1 MFLKDGDKIYHTYST
16 YERGLDMLNVAYHYM
31 DLVPKGRDE
40 GEGGAAAWVRR
51 RRRVSGLMDGSR
63 LLTTIGLV
71 RQARPGGFCP
81 ACRVLMKA
89 RDAGQELAKPMVAA
103 LVVLAVA
110 GVAWAAMVQHSRSMA
125 DMDGMDMGL
134 GPIESFAATWVVM
147 MAAMMLP
154 SAIPVVLEF
163 ARTAERRRG
172 WPVATGVLAVTYLG
186 VWLIFGVVCYAIY
199 TAVRMPWPNQAVVV
213 GLALALAGVYSVSPI
228 KRASQARCRELC
240 ALHGPLPF
248 NLMRSA
254 AVAGA
259 RYGLSC
265 LGCSAALMVAMVL
278 LGMSSLWWAVILG
291 IVVLIYKLAPPLRMR
306 YELVLSAALVALGVA
321 YVMMA

>member
-1 MFLKDGDKIYHTYST
+1 MC
-16 YERGLDMLNVAYHYM
+16 
-31 DLVPKGRDE
+31 
-40 GEGGAAAWVRR
+40 GG
-51 RRRVSGLMDGSR
+51 R
-63 LLTTIGLV
+63 LLLAIGLV
-71 RQARPGGFCP
+71 TQARPAGFCP

-89 RDAGQELAKPMVAA
+89 LDARQELAKPAVAA
-103 LVVLAVA
+103 LVVVAVA
-110 GVAWAAMVQHSRSMA
+110 GVAWAAMVQQSRSMA
-125 DMDGMDMGL
+125 GMDGMDMGL
-134 GPIESFAATWVVM
+134 GPIESFAATWLVM

-163 ARTAERRRG
+163 ARTAERRSG
-172 WPVATGVLAVTYLG
+172 WQVATGVLAATYLAL
-186 VWLIFGVVCYAIY
+186 WLVFGVVCYAAY
-199 TAVRMPWPNQAVVV
+199 TAMRMPWPNQTAVV
-213 GLALALAGVYSVSPI
+213 GLTLALAGVYSVSPI
-228 KRASQARCRELC
+228 KRASQARCHELC

-291 IVVLIYKLAPPLRMR
+291 IVALVYKFAPPLRMR
-306 YELVLSAALVALGVA
+306 YELVLSAALVAFGVA

>member
-1 MFLKDGDKIYHTYST
+1 MYGGRLFTAV
-16 YERGLDMLNVAYHYM
+16 GLL
-31 DLVPKGRDE
+31 
-40 GEGGAAAWVRR
+40 
-51 RRRVSGLMDGSR
+51 
-63 LLTTIGLV
+63 

-89 RDAGQELAKPMVAA
+89 RDASQEPAKPMVAA

-110 GVAWAAMVQHSRSMA
+110 GVAWAAMVEQSRSMA
-125 DMDGMDMGL
+125 GMEGMDRGR

-163 ARTAERRRG
+163 ARTAERRSG
-172 WPVATGVLAVTYLG
+172 WQVATGVLAGTYLG
-186 VWLIFGVVCYAIY
+186 LWLVFGVVCYAVY
-199 TAVRMPWPNQAVVV
+199 TAIRMPWPNQAVVV

-228 KRASQARCRELC
+228 QRASQARCRELC

-259 RYGLSC
+259 RYG
-265 LGCSAALMVAMVL
+265 
-278 LGMSSLWWAVILG
+278 
-291 IVVLIYKLAPPLRMR
+291 
-306 YELVLSAALVALGVA
+306 
-321 YVMMA
+321 

>member
-1 MFLKDGDKIYHTYST
+1 MYS
-16 YERGLDMLNVAYHYM
+16 
-31 DLVPKGRDE
+31 
-40 GEGGAAAWVRR
+40 
-51 RRRVSGLMDGSR
+51 SR
-63 LLTTIGLV
+63 LFTAIGMI

-89 RDAGQELAKPMVAA
+89 RDARDELAKPMVAA

-110 GVAWAAMVQHSRSMA
+110 AVAWAAMVHQSHAMA
-125 DMDGMDMGL
+125 GMDMGL
-134 GPIESFAATWVVM
+134 GPIESFAVAWVVM

-163 ARTAERRRG
+163 ARTAEGRRG
-172 WPVATGVLAVTYLG
+172 WQVATGVLAVTYLG
-186 VWLIFGVVCYAIY
+186 VWLLFGVVCYALY
-199 TAVRMPWPNQAVVV
+199 TAARMPWPNQAVVV

-254 AVAGA
+254 AVVGA

-278 LGMSSLWWAVILG
+278 IGMSTLWWAVILG
-291 IVVLIYKLAPPLRMR
+291 IVVLIYKLAPPLRLR

-321 YVMMA
+321 YAMMA

>member
-1 MFLKDGDKIYHTYST
+1 MFG
-16 YERGLDMLNVAYHYM
+16 
-31 DLVPKGRDE
+31 
-40 GEGGAAAWVRR
+40 
-51 RRRVSGLMDGSR
+51 R
-63 LLTTIGLV
+63 LLATIGLI
-71 RQARPGGFCP
+71 RRAKPGGFCP
-81 ACRVLMKA
+81 ACRVLMRA
-89 RDAGQELAKPMVAA
+89 RDARPELAKPMGAT

-110 GVAWAAMVQHSRSMA
+110 GMAWAAMAHHSHAMA
-125 DMDGMDMGL
+125 GMDMGL
-134 GPIESFAATWVVM
+134 GAIDAFAVTWLVM

-163 ARTAERRRG
+163 ARTAEGRRG
-172 WPVATGVLAVTYLG
+172 WQVATGGLAVTYLG
-186 VWLIFGVVCYAIY
+186 VWLVFGVVCYAVY
-199 TAVRMPWPNQAVVV
+199 TAARMPWPNQAVVV

-278 LGMSSLWWAVILG
+278 IGMSSLWWAVILG
-291 IVVLIYKLAPPLRMR
+291 IVVLMYKVAPPLRLR
-306 YELVLSAALVALGVA
+306 SELALSLALVALGVA
-321 YVMMA
+321 YVRMA

>member
-1 MFLKDGDKIYHTYST
+1 M
-16 YERGLDMLNVAYHYM
+16 RG
-31 DLVPKGRDE
+31 G
-40 GEGGAAAWVRR
+40 
-51 RRRVSGLMDGSR
+51 R
-63 LLTTIGLV
+63 LLLTIGLV
-71 RQARPGGFCP
+71 REARPTGFCP
-81 ACRVLMKA
+81 ACRVLMRALDA
-89 RDAGQELAKPMVAA
+89 RPDLAKPTVAA

-110 GVAWAAMVQHSRSMA
+110 GAAWAVMVHHSRSMA
-125 DMDGMDMGL
+125 GMDMGL
-134 GPIESFAATWVVM
+134 RPPASFAATWIVM
-147 MAAMMLP
+147 LAAMMLP
-154 SAIPVVLEF
+154 SAIPVVVEF

-172 WPVATGVLAVTYLG
+172 WQLATGVLAGTYLG
-186 VWLIFGVVCYAIY
+186 VWLVFGVACYAAY
-199 TAVRMPWPNQAVVV
+199 TALRMPWPNQPVVA

-254 AVAGA
+254 AVAGG

-278 LGMSSLWWAVILG
+278 LGMSSLWWAVTLG
-291 IVVLIYKLAPPLRMR
+291 LVVLVYKLAPPLRMR

-321 YVMMA
+321 YVMTA

>member
-1 MFLKDGDKIYHTYST
+1 MY
-16 YERGLDMLNVAYHYM
+16 
-31 DLVPKGRDE
+31 
-40 GEGGAAAWVRR
+40 GG
-51 RRRVSGLMDGSR
+51 R
-63 LLTTIGLV
+63 LLLAIGLV
-71 RQARPGGFCP
+71 TQARPGGFCP
-81 ACRVLMKA
+81 ACRVLRKA
-89 RDAGQELAKPMVAA
+89 RDARQQLSKPIAAA

-110 GVAWAAMVQHSRSMA
+110 GVAWATMVHRSRSMA
-125 DMDGMDMGL
+125 GMDGMDVSL

-147 MAAMMLP
+147 IAAMMLP

-163 ARTAERRRG
+163 ARTAERRKG
-172 WPVATGVLAVTYLG
+172 WQVATGVLATTYLG
-186 VWLIFGVVCYAIY
+186 VWLIFGVACYAIY
-199 TAVRMPWPNQAVVV
+199 TAARMPWPNQAVAV

-254 AVAGA
+254 AMAGA

-265 LGCSAALMVAMVL
+265 IGCSAALMVAMVL

-291 IVVLIYKLAPPLRMR
+291 IVVLVYKFAPPLRLR
-306 YELVLSAALVALGVA
+306 HELVLSAALVALGVA
-321 YVMMA
+321 YLMMA

>member
-1 MFLKDGDKIYHTYST
+1 MS
-16 YERGLDMLNVAYHYM
+16 
-31 DLVPKGRDE
+31 
-40 GEGGAAAWVRR
+40 
-51 RRRVSGLMDGSR
+51 GSR

-71 RQARPGGFCP
+71 RLARPGGFCP
-81 ACRVLMKA
+81 ACRLVMKA
-89 RDAGQELAKPMVAA
+89 RDARQELAKPMVAA

-110 GVAWAAMVQHSRSMA
+110 GVAWAAMVNHSRAMA
-125 DMDGMDMGL
+125 GMDGMDMGL
-134 GPIESFAATWVVM
+134 GPIESFAVTWVVM

-154 SAIPVVLEF
+154 SAIPVILEF

-172 WPVATGVLAVTYLG
+172 WQLATGVLAVTYLG
-186 VWLIFGVVCYAIY
+186 VWLVFGVVCYALY
-199 TAVRMPWPNQAVVV
+199 TAAGMPWPNQAMVI
-213 GLALALAGVYSVSPI
+213 GLALVLAGVYSITPI

-278 LGMSSLWWAVILG
+278 LGMSSLWWAVLLG
-291 IVVLIYKLAPPLRMR
+291 IVVLIYKFAPPLQMR
-306 YELVLSAALVALGVA
+306 YELGLSLALAALGVA
-321 YVMMA
+321 YLMMA

>member
-1 MFLKDGDKIYHTYST
+1 MY
-16 YERGLDMLNVAYHYM
+16 
-31 DLVPKGRDE
+31 
-40 GEGGAAAWVRR
+40 GG
-51 RRRVSGLMDGSR
+51 R
-63 LLTTIGLV
+63 LLLAIGLV

-89 RDAGQELAKPMVAA
+89 RDARQELAKPMAAA

-110 GVAWAAMVQHSRSMA
+110 GVAWAAMVHHSRSMA
-125 DMDGMDMGL
+125 GMEGIDMGL

-163 ARTAERRRG
+163 ARTAERRKG
-172 WPVATGVLAVTYLG
+172 WQVATGVLAATYLG

-199 TAVRMPWPNQAVVV
+199 TAARMPWPNQAVAV
-213 GLALALAGVYSVSPI
+213 GLALALAGIYSVSPI
-228 KRASQARCRELC
+228 KRVSQARCRELC

-248 NLMRSA
+248 SLMRSA

-265 LGCSAALMVAMVL
+265 LGCNAALMVAMVL
-278 LGMSSLWWAVILG
+278 LGMSSLWWAVLLG
-291 IVVLIYKLAPPLRMR
+291 IVVLVYKFAPPLRMR
-306 YELVLSAALVALGVA
+306 YELVLSAALVALGGA
-321 YVMMA
+321 YLMMA

>member
-1 MFLKDGDKIYHTYST
+1 
-16 YERGLDMLNVAYHYM
+16 
-31 DLVPKGRDE
+31 
-40 GEGGAAAWVRR
+40 
-51 RRRVSGLMDGSR
+51 
-63 LLTTIGLV
+63 
-71 RQARPGGFCP
+71 
-81 ACRVLMKA
+81 MKA
-89 RDAGQELAKPMVAA
+89 LDARQELAKPMFAA

-110 GVAWAAMVQHSRSMA
+110 GVAWVVMVQQSRAMA
-125 DMDGMDMGL
+125 EMDGMDMGL
-134 GPIESFAATWVVM
+134 GTLESFAASWVLM

-154 SAIPVVLEF
+154 SAVPVILEF

-172 WPVATGVLAVTYLG
+172 WQLATGVLAITYLV

-199 TAVRMPWPNQAVVV
+199 TAVRMPWRNQTLVV
-213 GLALALAGVYSVSPI
+213 GLALALAGVYSLSPI

-254 AVAGA
+254 IVAGV
-259 RYGLSC
+259 RYGVSC

-291 IVVLIYKLAPPLRMR
+291 LVVLIYKLAPPLRMR
-306 YELVLSAALVALGVA
+306 YELVLSAGLVALGVA
-321 YVMMA
+321 YVAMA

>member
-1 MFLKDGDKIYHTYST
+1 MYGG
-16 YERGLDMLNVAYHYM
+16 GLFTA
-31 DLVPKGRDE
+31 
-40 GEGGAAAWVRR
+40 
-51 RRRVSGLMDGSR
+51 
-63 LLTTIGLV
+63 IGLV
-71 RQARPGGFCP
+71 RLARSGGFCP

-89 RDAGQELAKPMVAA
+89 RDASQELAKPMVAA

-110 GVAWAAMVQHSRSMA
+110 GVAWAAMVHHSRAMA
-125 DMDGMDMGL
+125 GMDMDMGL
-134 GPIESFAATWVVM
+134 GPIGSFAVTWVVM

-163 ARTAERRRG
+163 ARTAEGRRG

-199 TAVRMPWPNQAVVV
+199 TAARMPWPNQPMVV

-240 ALHGPLPF
+240 ALHEPLPF

-265 LGCSAALMVAMVL
+265 LGCSAGLMVAMVL
-278 LGMSSLWWAVILG
+278 IGMSSLWWGVILG

-306 YELVLSAALVALGVA
+306 DELVLSLALVALGLA
-321 YVMMA
+321 YIRMA

>member
-1 MFLKDGDKIYHTYST
+1 MSG
-16 YERGLDMLNVAYHYM
+16 
-31 DLVPKGRDE
+31 GRLF
-40 GEGGAAAWVRR
+40 AAA
-51 RRRVSGLMDGSR
+51 GL
-63 LLTTIGLV
+63 L

-89 RDAGQELAKPMVAA
+89 RDASQELAKPTVAA

-110 GVAWAAMVQHSRSMA
+110 GVAWALMVQHSRAMA
-125 DMDGMDMGL
+125 DMAGMDMGL
-134 GPIESFAATWVVM
+134 GSLESFAATWVVM

-154 SAIPVVLEF
+154 SAVPMVLEF

-172 WPVATGVLAVTYLG
+172 WMVATGVLAVTYLG

-199 TAVRMPWPNQAVVV
+199 TALNMPWPNQTVVV
-213 GLALALAGVYSVSPI
+213 GLALALTGLYSLSPI

-254 AVAGA
+254 AVAGV

-265 LGCSAALMVAMVL
+265 LGCSAALMVGMVL
-278 LGMSSLWWAVILG
+278 LGMSSLWWAVVLG
-291 IVVLIYKLAPPLRMR
+291 IVVLTYKLAPPLRMR
-306 YELVLSAALVALGVA
+306 HELILSAALGALGVV
-321 YVMMA
+321 YVAMA

>member
-1 MFLKDGDKIYHTYST
+1 MYGGRLFAAV
-16 YERGLDMLNVAYHYM
+16 GLLRH
-31 DLVPKGRDE
+31 
-40 GEGGAAAWVRR
+40 
-51 RRRVSGLMDGSR
+51 
-63 LLTTIGLV
+63 
-71 RQARPGGFCP
+71 ARPGGFCP
-81 ACRVLMKA
+81 ACRVLMRA
-89 RDAGQELAKPMVAA
+89 RDASQELAKPMVAA

-110 GVAWAAMVQHSRSMA
+110 GVAWAAMAQQSRSMA
-125 DMDGMDMGL
+125 GMDGMDMGL

-163 ARTAERRRG
+163 ARTAEGRRG
-172 WPVATGVLAVTYLG
+172 WQVATGVLAVAYLG

-199 TAVRMPWPNQAVVV
+199 AAVSMPWPNQDLVA
-213 GLALALAGVYSVSPI
+213 GLAVALAGVYSLSPI

-248 NLMRSA
+248 SLIRSA

-291 IVVLIYKLAPPLRMR
+291 IVVLVYKLAPPLRMR
-306 YELVLSAALVALGVA
+306 YELVLSAALVALGVG

>member
-1 MFLKDGDKIYHTYST
+1 MY
-16 YERGLDMLNVAYHYM
+16 
-31 DLVPKGRDE
+31 
-40 GEGGAAAWVRR
+40 GG
-51 RRRVSGLMDGSR
+51 R
-63 LLTTIGLV
+63 LLTAIGVV

-81 ACRVLMKA
+81 ACRVLLKA
-89 RDAGQELAKPMVAA
+89 RDARQELAKPTVAA

-110 GVAWAAMVQHSRSMA
+110 AVAWAAMVHHSRAMA
-125 DMDGMDMGL
+125 GMAMGL
-134 GPIESFAATWVVM
+134 GPIGAFAATWVVM

-172 WPVATGVLAVTYLG
+172 WQVATGVLAVTYLG
-186 VWLIFGVVCYAIY
+186 VWLIFGVVCYALY
-199 TAVRMPWPNQAVVV
+199 TAARMPWPNQAVVAGV
-213 GLALALAGVYSVSPI
+213 ALALAGVYSVTPI

-259 RYGLSC
+259 RYGWSC

-278 LGMSSLWWAVILG
+278 IGMSSLWWAVILG
-291 IVVLIYKLAPPLRMR
+291 IVVLIYKQAPPLRMR
-306 YELVLSAALVALGVA
+306 DELVLSLTLAALGVA
-321 YVMMA
+321 YLKMA

>member
-1 MFLKDGDKIYHTYST
+1 MYGGRLST
-16 YERGLDMLNVAYHYM
+16 A
-31 DLVPKGRDE
+31 
-40 GEGGAAAWVRR
+40 
-51 RRRVSGLMDGSR
+51 
-63 LLTTIGLV
+63 IGLV
-71 RQARPGGFCP
+71 RLARPGGFCP

-110 GVAWAAMVQHSRSMA
+110 GVAWAAMVQQSRSMA
-125 DMDGMDMGL
+125 GMAGMDMGL

-172 WPVATGVLAVTYLG
+172 WQVATGVLAVTYLG
-186 VWLIFGVVCYAIY
+186 VWLMFGVVCYAIY
-199 TAVRMPWPNQAVVV
+199 TAASMPWPNQASVV
-213 GLALALAGVYSVSPI
+213 GVALALAGVYSVSPI

-278 LGMSSLWWAVILG
+278 LGMSNLWWAVILG
-291 IVVLIYKLAPPLRMR
+291 IVVLIYKFAPPLRMR
-306 YELVLSAALVALGVA
+306 YELILSAVLVALGVA
-321 YVMMA
+321 YLTMA